1 MCKAPLKYISALW
14 HRNGGGHPNESRDCT
29 VRALSLAADIEY
41 KDAHVI
47 MELAERRVLH
57 GANMVQGLDV
67 AEQLGM
73 LQYRKIQLRPRRVI
87 GFDGMFSNDGDALF
101 TENDLRDPRAKLREG
116 YQNTWAKGN
125 CVYYS
130 QPQRSITLSLLIK
143 KLPKG
148 RYIVCSHDHAFA
160 LIDGVV
166 HDSAPVGLSTRVRL
180 CYQIMEAQ

>member
-1 MCKAPLKYISALW
+1 
-14 HRNGGGHPNESRDCT
+14 
-29 VRALSLAADIEY
+29 
-41 KDAHVI
+41 

-57 GANMVQGLDV
+57 GANMALGLGV

-73 LQYRKIQLRPRRVI
+73 LHFRKIQLKPRRTY
-87 GFDGMFSNDGDALF
+87 DGTSGSSPLF
-101 TENDLRDPRAKLREG
+101 TEDELRDPRAKLREG
-116 YQNTWAKGN
+116 YQNIWVKGN

-130 QPQRSITLSLLIK
+130 QPQRNITLSLLLK

-148 RYIVCSHDHAFA
+148 RYIVCSNDHAFA

-180 CYQIMEAQ
+180 CYQIMEARHATE